1 MIAALICVISI
12 AAFLQFFVS
21 HCRSI
26 LAASRGVELSAR
38 VREVTGVA
46 SSSLSADDFHRLLQ
60 LVKLC
65 PEQSDDQVDIRAV
78 GTYYA
83 ILRVLD
89 SICLKLF
96 PGASAWAQRERASC
110 SYFAAVALDRRIS
123 HSRDLLVQQAVE
135 RS

>member
-26 LAASRGVELSAR
+26 LAASRNIELSER

-46 SSSLSADDFHRLLQ
+46 GPNISAEDFHRLLQ
-60 LVKLC
+60 LVRLC

-78 GTYYA
+78 GTYYS
-83 ILRVLD
+83 ILRAL
-89 SICLKLF
+89 SSFCSKLI
-96 PGASAWAQRERASC
+96 PSASAWADQERQKC

-123 HSRDLLVQQAVE
+123 YSRDLLVQQTVE
-135 RS
+135 RL

>member
-26 LAASRGVELSAR
+26 LAASRGVVLSER

-78 GTYYA
+78 GTYFA

-89 SICLKLF
+89 AICLKLF
-96 PGASAWAQRERASC
+96 PGASAWAERECASC

-123 HSRDLLVQQAVE
+123 HSRDLLIQQAVE
-135 RS
+135 RP

>member
-26 LAASRGVELSAR
+26 LASSRNVELSDR
-38 VREVTGVA
+38 VREVTGVEG
-46 SSSLSADDFHRLLQ
+46 SSVSADDFHRLLQ

-78 GTYYA
+78 GTYYS
-83 ILRVLD
+83 ILRLLAAT
-89 SICLKLF
+89 SSNLL
-96 PGASAWAQRERASC
+96 PGASAWAERECRNC
-110 SYFAAVALDRRIS
+110 SHFAAVALDRRIS
-123 HSRDLLVQQAVE
+123 HSRDLLIQQAVE
-135 RS
+135 RP

>member
-26 LAASRGVELSAR
+26 LAASRGVELSNR

-46 SSSLSADDFHRLLQ
+46 NASLSADDFHRLLQ

-78 GTYYA
+78 GTYFT
-83 ILRVLD
+83 ILRALD
-89 SICLKLF
+89 AICLKLF
-96 PGASAWAQRERASC
+96 PGASEWAERECASC

-123 HSRDLLVQQAVE
+123 HSRDLLIQQAAE
-135 RS
+135 RP